1 MKKKLT
7 VFEYLAYLVIE
18 TSVFLFLLSLITKL
32 VLKLNPETSVLDM
45 LLTPVII
52 LGIMY
57 FIIKVISQKFNDKPL
72 FSMLPISYSFSFYL
86 IQFLILLDHSTSSSD
101 YTMQLA
107 LFTLFFIIVSSIDKI
122 FNNYLKHSRE
132 K

>member
-86 IQFLILLDHSTSSSD
+86 IQFRILLDHSTSSSD

>member
-72 FSMLPISYSFSFYL
+72 F
-86 IQFLILLDHSTSSSD
+86 T
-101 YTMQLA
+101 
-107 LFTLFFIIVSSIDKI
+107 
-122 FNNYLKHSRE
+122 N
-132 K
+132 

>member
-1 MKKKLT
+1 MKKKLR

-86 IQFLILLDHSTSSSD
+86 IQFRILLDHSTSSSD

>member
-32 VLKLNPETSVLDM
+32 VLKLNPEPSVLDM

-86 IQFLILLDHSTSSSD
+86 IQFRILLDHSTSSSD

>member
-7 VFEYLAYLVIE
+7 VLEYLAYLVIE
-18 TSVFLFLLSLITKL
+18 TSVFLFLLDLITKL
-32 VLKLNPETSVLDM
+32 VLKLNPETSVRDM

-86 IQFLILLDHSTSSSD
+86 IQFRMLLDHSTSPSD
-101 YTMQLA
+101 YTMLLA